1 MYFDTKPQRDR
12 FRAAFYAG
20 STNPAPR
27 LKQTFAFQEREVSM
41 YSLAQVSEQSSIN
54 AAPRATN
61 EPQLLSTLTRNAATE
76 FELLAVRYRP
86 LVLAFVC
93 RITRNIIEAEDLTQ
107 QALMKAFANYSSFA
121 GRSSF
126 STWLI
131 SIARNEALMWYR
143 KAQRSRET
151 AMAEL
156 ATGENSEGYLDFMD
170 SRPNPEI
177 TYMQKE
183 RSRLL
188 CSELKK
194 LKPTTRKVVELCDL
208 NEKSG
213 HEVATMLGIS
223 TPGLK
228 ARKFRARAILRQRL
242 ESKLLLSKERPF
254 ADACTLPSSIH
265 D

>member
-1 MYFDTKPQRDR
+1 
-12 FRAAFYAG
+12 
-20 STNPAPR
+20 
-27 LKQTFAFQEREVSM
+27 M
-41 YSLAQVSEQSSIN
+41 YSLVPVCEQSSVSTK
-54 AAPRATN
+54 RRVTD
-61 EPQLLSTLTRNAATE
+61 EPQMISALTHNTTTE
-76 FELLAVRYRP
+76 FEMLAVRYRP
-86 LVLAFVC
+86 LVLAIVF
-93 RITRNIIEAEDLTQ
+93 RITRNIVEAEDVTQ
-107 QALMKAFANYSSFA
+107 QAMMKAFANYSSFA

-156 ATGENSEGYLDFMD
+156 ATGENSEDYLDFMD

-177 TYMQKE
+177 TYLQKE

-188 CSELKK
+188 SFELKK
-194 LKPTTRKVVELCDL
+194 LKPATRKVVELCDL
-208 NEKSG
+208 KEKSG
-213 HEVATMLGIS
+213 HEVAAILGIS

-242 ESKLLLSKERPF
+242 KSKLLPSKEWPF
-254 ADACTLPSSIH
+254 ADACTLRSSIH

>member
-1 MYFDTKPQRDR
+1 MSGP
-12 FRAAFYAG
+12 
-20 STNPAPR
+20 PR
-27 LKQTFAFQEREVSM
+27 IAIQTFAFQERDGSM
-41 YSLAQVSEQSSIN
+41 SSLISVCEQSSIS
-54 AAPRATN
+54 ARPRATK
-61 EPQLLSTLTRNAATE
+61 EPQLISASPHNEAME
-76 FELLAVRYRP
+76 FEVLAVRYRP
-86 LVLAFVC
+86 LVFAIVC
-93 RITRNIIEAEDLTQ
+93 RITRNIIEAEDVTQ
-107 QALMKAFANYSSFA
+107 QALMKAFASYSSFA

-143 KAQRSRET
+143 KAHRSRET

-156 ATGENSEGYLDFMD
+156 ATGEKSDGYPDFMD

-177 TYMQKE
+177 TYLQKE

-242 ESKLLLSKERPF
+242 ESKLLPSKKRPF
-254 ADACTLPSSIH
+254 ADACTLRSSIH